1 MTKTVGVSRE
11 VVASTPVTNN
21 SGANKSLEQAIQE
34 AVEQARNACAAKGNS
49 SSECAVAW
57 DIAEELQAE
66 KSHRQ
71 AIAKPKTSLDR
82 YCHEH
87 PEAVECLIYDL

>member
-1 MTKTVGVSRE
+1 MTNTIP
-11 VVASTPVTNN
+11 ATNN
-21 SGANKSLEQAIQE
+21 SGATKSIEQAIQE
-34 AVEQARNACAAKGNS
+34 AIEQARNACDAKGNS

-57 DIAEELQAE
+57 DIVEELQAE

-71 AIAKPKTSLDR
+71 VIAKPKTSLDQH
-82 YCHEH
+82 CDAH